1 MFSFFFFFF
10 LSFFFLNFILCIM
23 FSMFTQ
29 LVACCSVAKP
39 CPTLCTHPASLSLTI
54 SQSLSEIMSI
64 ELVMLS
70 NHLILS
76 CPGLLLPSIFH
87 VACIST
93 SFFFWLSNTALYIYI
108 TICLSFH
115 LLMDI
120 WLVSTFWLLLV
131 VFLWTCVLYLSESTW
146 FFFWLQ
152 TESTFHVLNKYL
164 LH

>member
-1 MFSFFFFFF
+1 MTSCVWL
-10 LSFFFLNFILCIM
+10 LSPSIM

-29 LVACCSVAKP
+29 LVACYAVAKP
-39 CPTLCTHPASLSLTI
+39 CPTLCTHLASLSLTI
-54 SQSLSEIMSI
+54 SQSLSKIMSI
-64 ELVMLS
+64 ELVTLS

-93 SFFFWLSNTALYIYI
+93 SFFFWLSNTALYICI

-120 WLVSTFWLLLV
+120 WLASTCWLLLI
-131 VFLWTCVLYLSESTW
+131 VFLWTYVYMYLSESTW
-146 FFFWLQ
+146 FFFFFLAADRINFSCTQ
-152 TESTFHVLNKYL
+152 QIFVALD
-164 LH
+164 